1 MILMVLPHYRDL
13 PTARTHPDR
22 SAWGVFS
29 DDDEAGT
36 INLLTSEHARRAAGL
51 VRSGDVFSLN
61 WDQEKPDPPI
71 LGRRPMRHHIL
82 DLKPGAD
89 DYYDS
94 FYPQASTQWDALC
107 HMPHPVHGYYNGR
120 SQADITGRPGS
131 RNGIEHWARRGIVG
145 RYVLADVARHRARA
159 GRPIQQDQSDAVTV
173 EDLEATL
180 AGQSVALEHGDILLL
195 RIGWVG
201 WYDALDNP
209 TRRALAEA
217 GQALRTP
224 GLAGEE
230 SMAEWLWDRHIA
242 AVACDVPA
250 LEVLP
255 SGPWNAPDP
264 AATYEH
270 YLHFRIIALL
280 GLAVGEMF
288 VLDPLAEAC
297 ARDRRY
303 TGLFTAAPLN
313 KTGGAGSTGNALA
326 IR

>member
-1 MILMVLPHYRDL
+1 MVGHAQGEPEQ
-13 PTARTHPDR
+13 A
-22 SAWGVFS
+22 
-29 DDDEAGT
+29 DD
-36 INLLTSEHARRAAGL
+36 
-51 VRSGDVFSLN
+51 
-61 WDQEKPDPPI
+61 
-71 LGRRPMRHHIL
+71 
-82 DLKPGAD
+82 GAD
-89 DYYDS
+89 
-94 FYPQASTQWDALC
+94 QAFCLTQREA
-107 HMPHPVHGYYNGR
+107 
-120 SQADITGRPGS
+120 
-131 RNGIEHWARRGIVG
+131 E
-145 RYVLADVARHRARA
+145 HRAQGEGGQDRQ
-159 GRPIQQDQSDAVTV
+159 GRIPGLAAL
-173 EDLEATL
+173 DLEATL
-180 AGQSVALEHGDILLL
+180 TGQSVELEHGDILLL

-201 WYDALDNP
+201 WYDALDAP
-209 TRRALAEA
+209 ARRALAEA

-224 GLAGEE
+224 GLVGEE
-230 SMAEWLWDRHIA
+230 SVAEWLWDRHVA

-264 AATYEH
+264 VTTYEH